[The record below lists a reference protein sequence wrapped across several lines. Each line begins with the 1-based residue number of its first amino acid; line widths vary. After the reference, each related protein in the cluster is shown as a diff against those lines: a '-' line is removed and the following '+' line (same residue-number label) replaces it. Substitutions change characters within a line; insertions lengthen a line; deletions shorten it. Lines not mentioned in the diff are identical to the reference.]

1 MNKMKQLSETLRYA
15 IIFVMILFFSN
26 ALIAQE
32 KGTVKDSRDGRVY
45 QWIKIG
51 KKVWLAENLKYDAKP
66 GSWLYNNDTVNTA
79 LYGRLYTWNTAVAAC
94 PKGWVVPTDADWTQ
108 MTAKLGGAE
117 VAGGKMQEMDSLYW
131 RANKNIPE
139 SAKTLS
145 SLLGGVRHSDSTY
158 TGVALWG
165 GLWSANVTG
174 DVATNYL
181 FARGDKTIVKS
192 SNDKNSAFGVRCV
205 KK

>member
-1 MNKMKQLSETLRYA
+1 MNKMKQLSETLHYVFF
-15 IIFVMILFFSN
+15 FVMVLFFSN

-32 KGTVKDSRDGRVY
+32 KGTLKDSRDGRVY

-51 KKVWLAENLKYDAKP
+51 KKAWLAENLKYDAKP
-66 GSWLYNNDTVNTA
+66 GSWVYNNDTVNA
-79 LYGRLYTWNTAVAAC
+79 SIYGRLYTWNAAVTAC

-108 MTAKLGGAE
+108 MIAKLGGAE
-117 VAGGKMQEMDSLYW
+117 VAGGKMLEMD
-131 RANKNIPE
+131 